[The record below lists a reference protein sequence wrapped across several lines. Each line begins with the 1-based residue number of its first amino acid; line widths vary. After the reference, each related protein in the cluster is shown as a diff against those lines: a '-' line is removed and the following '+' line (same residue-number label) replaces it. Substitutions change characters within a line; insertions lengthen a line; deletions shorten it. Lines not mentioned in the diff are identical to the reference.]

1 MSDPGPEFL
10 QAAALRAP
18 GLAHGF
24 FTRRG
29 GVSQG
34 VYASLN
40 GGVGSRDD
48 PDAVA
53 KNRALMAA
61 ALGIDADR
69 LLVPYQVH
77 SPDALAVSAPWPR
90 EARPRCDGIVTAT
103 PGLGLGVTGADCG
116 IILFA
121 APQAGVIGAAHA
133 GWRGAL
139 TGVVEATV
147 AAMEKL
153 GAKPGDIVAALGP
166 TIAQASYEVGP
177 EFVATFAEAE
187 PDSGRFFMPSINAGR
202 SMFDLHGFIGMR
214 IERCG
219 IGRFEDLGLD
229 TYSDE
234 ERFFSYRRTTHRK
247 EADYGRLIAAIA
259 LA

>member
-1 MSDPGPEFL
+1 MSLAAPEFL
-10 QAAALRAP
+10 QSAGLRGP

-48 PDAVA
+48 AQAVSD
-53 KNRALMAA
+53 NRARMAA
-61 ALGIDADR
+61 ALGIEAGR
-69 LLVPYQVH
+69 LLIPYQAH
-77 SPDALAVSAPWPR
+77 TPDALAVEAPWPSD
-90 EARPRCDGIVTAT
+90 ARPRCDALVTAT

-116 IILFA
+116 ILLFA
-121 APQAGVIGAAHA
+121 EPRAGVIGAAHA

-139 TGVVEATV
+139 AGIIEATV
-147 AAMEKL
+147 AAMERL
-153 GAKPGDIVAALGP
+153 GARAKDIVAALGP
-166 TIAQASYEVGP
+166 TIAQPSYEVGA
-177 EFVATFAEAE
+177 EFVAAFAAAE
-187 PDSGRFFMPSINAGR
+187 PGAARFFAASLNPGR
-202 SMFDLHGFIGMR
+202 SMFDLHGFIAMR
-214 IERCG
+214 IARSG
-219 IGRFEDLGLD
+219 IARFEDLGLD

-234 ERFFSYRRTTHRK
+234 ARFFSYRRATHRG
-247 EADYGRLIAAIA
+247 EPDYGRLVAAIA

>member
-48 PDAVA
+48 PHAVRA
-53 KNRALMAA
+53 NRALMAA
-61 ALGIDADR
+61 ALGIQTDR

-90 EARPRCDGIVTAT
+90 EAD
-103 PGLGLGVTGADCG
+103 
-116 IILFA
+116 
-121 APQAGVIGAAHA
+121 
-133 GWRGAL
+133 
-139 TGVVEATV
+139 
-147 AAMEKL
+147 
-153 GAKPGDIVAALGP
+153 
-166 TIAQASYEVGP
+166 
-177 EFVATFAEAE
+177 
-187 PDSGRFFMPSINAGR
+187 
-202 SMFDLHGFIGMR
+202 
-214 IERCG
+214 
-219 IGRFEDLGLD
+219 
-229 TYSDE
+229 
-234 ERFFSYRRTTHRK
+234 RK
-247 EADYGRLIAAIA
+247 STRLNSSHSS
-259 LA
+259 